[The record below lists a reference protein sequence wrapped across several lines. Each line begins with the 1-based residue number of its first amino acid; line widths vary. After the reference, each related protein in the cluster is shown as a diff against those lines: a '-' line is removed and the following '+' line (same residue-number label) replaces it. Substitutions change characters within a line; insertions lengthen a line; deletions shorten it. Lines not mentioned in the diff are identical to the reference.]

1 MQAEFGVLGPVT
13 AWTGGAVI
21 PLKGPRHR
29 AVLARLLV
37 ARGRTVPMATLVADL
52 WVDPPPNAVGAL
64 QTFVSALRRA
74 LEPER
79 APRAPARLLVTQGAG
94 YALLADPAAVDA
106 VRFERSVRAARSLPS
121 QEVLAVLAPALDAW
135 RGPAYADFADE
146 PWARAERARLTELRL
161 RAVELQAGARL
172 EVGRAAEAVADLD
185 AHVAEHP
192 WREEGWRLLAL
203 ALYRTGRQGDASAVL
218 RRARDQL
225 VEQLGMDPGPELRE
239 LESDIL
245 RQAPHLTAE
254 PGAAARVWTQ
264 AATTYD
270 RSVGAGPRARLRS
283 TVDLMR
289 TMAVTGGGGL
299 DAAQRQRLA
308 TIRAAEEMHDPEL
321 TAGVIGAYDVPALW
335 SRSDHPDQAVEV
347 VAAAERTL
355 AAVPSDAP
363 ATLRARLLATIG
375 LETRGA
381 TGTRGREAAAEA
393 ERIARAAGD
402 PALLAFALNA
412 VFMQSF
418 HRAGLAGRRDAVGV
432 ELVDLAGRHG
442 LATTALLGQLV
453 RMQARSALGDFDGAE
468 VHAATADEL
477 ARRHELPLV
486 GVFTEGFRALRIA
499 VLGQPGGGR
508 GGLPGRRG
516 PARGRGHAGS
526 ARWPGAAGVAH
537 RPAAAHGIRPD
548 RAVGLGSVRAVDP
561 SPRIAGRGTP
571 GRRPPSGPHR
581 AGPAGRPPAGGAV
594 VPRRPCRHRRRRP
607 CGGRSRARRPRTRRR
622 RAGGRGQRVADPRPR
637 RRLRARSAAAPRAL
651 TPPGQSEGSGTRGM
665 GIVDGP
671 TLPTKVMSVTSA
683 TSGSRTGPVNQRRA
697 ESRYQPP
704 KPTSAAP
711 TVSGA

>member
-355 AAVPSDAP
+355 AALPSDAP
-363 ATLRARLLATIG
+363 ATLRARCSPRSG
-375 LETRGA
+375 WRPGA
-381 TGTRGREAAAEA
+381 
-393 ERIARAAGD
+393 
-402 PALLAFALNA
+402 
-412 VFMQSF
+412 
-418 HRAGLAGRRDAVGV
+418 RRDA
-432 ELVDLAGRHG
+432 
-442 LATTALLGQLV
+442 
-453 RMQARSALGDFDGAE
+453 
-468 VHAATADEL
+468 
-477 ARRHELPLV
+477 
-486 GVFTEGFRALRIA
+486 
-499 VLGQPGGGR
+499 
-508 GGLPGRRG
+508 
-516 PARGRGHAGS
+516 
-526 ARWPGAAGVAH
+526 
-537 RPAAAHGIRPD
+537 RP
-548 RAVGLGSVRAVDP
+548 
-561 SPRIAGRGTP
+561 
-571 GRRPPSGPHR
+571 
-581 AGPAGRPPAGGAV
+581 
-594 VPRRPCRHRRRRP
+594 
-607 CGGRSRARRPRTRRR
+607 
-622 RAGGRGQRVADPRPR
+622 
-637 RRLRARSAAAPRAL
+637 
-651 TPPGQSEGSGTRGM
+651 
-665 GIVDGP
+665 
-671 TLPTKVMSVTSA
+671 
-683 TSGSRTGPVNQRRA
+683 
-697 ESRYQPP
+697 
-704 KPTSAAP
+704 
-711 TVSGA
+711 